1 MAAAPGPIARERGDR
16 QFATEDLI
24 RNFDRL
30 LASATIQYNQE
41 LKKATTLAAR
51 LEQLERTGQLS
62 ESQAASALAS
72 LEQTSRD
79 LEEQKR
85 LLGDAENRV
94 AELQAELET
103 EQQEA
108 EQYRESARISEEQ
121 FQTLEQ
127 ATALDLYPQSSM
139 TGLYDDRDPFSNC
152 NQWGAFERFSL
163 NELRALVQT
172 GGITNDETTRASM
185 AGVYDNFA
193 NLGEGDRRELIDRLV
208 KSFRNRHT
216 SGIPENRW
224 DQWLPNDGFVWPSQ
238 AACSQVPQRQRP
250 ALGFTPSGLGSPE
263 SKRSPSSVSAFG
275 GNYPQI
281 GSVMTAARTPTTLG
295 LSTPASARSES
306 MDETPGDVVP
316 FSGSQVDRRG

>member
-62 ESQAASALAS
+62 ASQAASALD
-72 LEQTSRD
+72 D
-79 LEEQKR
+79 LQRTQQQLGDQRR
-85 LLGDAENRV
+85 LLEAANERF
-94 AELQAELET
+94 EQLQAEFEQERQDSLQVLE
-103 EQQEA
+103 
-108 EQYRESARISEEQ
+108 RARALEGKL
-121 FQTLEQ
+121 QTLEQ
-127 ATALDLYPQSSM
+127 ATALDLYPPSSM
-139 TGLYDDRDPFSNC
+139 YGLNNDDNPFSDC
-152 NQWGAFERFSL
+152 NQWGAFERLSL
-163 NELRALVQT
+163 NELRALVDA
-172 GGITNDETTRASM
+172 GRITDEQDITASM
-185 AGVYDNFA
+185 TRVYSDFD
-193 NLGEGDRRELIDRLV
+193 NLGERDRKELISKLGQ
-208 KSFRNRHT
+208 SFRRT
-216 SGIPENRW
+216 YESGAPGIGW

-238 AACSQVPQRQRP
+238 EACSQVPERL
-250 ALGFTPSGLGSPE
+250 ALGSPE
-263 SKRSPSSVSAFG
+263 SKRSSSASAFG
-275 GNYPQI
+275 GNVPQI